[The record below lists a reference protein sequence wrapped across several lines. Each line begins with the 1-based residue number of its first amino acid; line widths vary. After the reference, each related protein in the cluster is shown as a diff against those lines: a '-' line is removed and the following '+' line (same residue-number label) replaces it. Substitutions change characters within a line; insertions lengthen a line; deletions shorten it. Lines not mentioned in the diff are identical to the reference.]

1 MYMDGRI
8 LKGISGF
15 YYVDT
20 KEGVVECKARGKFRK
35 TIGKPIVGDLVE
47 LEVQPDG

>member
-1 MYMDGRI
+1 MYISKPMYMNGRI
-8 LKGISGF
+8 LKGIGGF

-20 KEGVVECKARGKFRK
+20 PQGTIECKARGKVRK

-47 LEVQPDG
+47 